1 MIADPKARR
10 LIALSH
16 KKFWQEDDK
25 ELGYAMANTPKRQR
39 GLGRGLSALMA
50 DIEQTVGD
58 TGAVNSERRNE
69 MLVPVE
75 TIHPN
80 PGQPRRH
87 FDADDL
93 NDLAGSIRSKGI
105 IQPLVVRAH
114 PVKAGEYEIV
124 AGERRWRASQLAQ
137 LHELPVVVRE
147 FSDLDVL
154 EIAIIE
160 NIQRA
165 DLNPIEEASG
175 YRQLMDKFGH
185 TQEQM
190 AEVLGR
196 SRPHIANVLRLLA
209 LPDDVQRFVINGS
222 LSSGHARALITAPNA
237 SDLARVVIARGLSVR
252 QTEKLVKEPKASSKE
267 RASKSAKD
275 ADTRALEGDLSAAL
289 NMAVSIAHNPGQE
302 GGSITISY
310 KNLEQLDELC
320 RHLAGL

>member
-1 MIADPKARR
+1 
-10 LIALSH
+10 
-16 KKFWQEDDK
+16 
-25 ELGYAMANTPKRQR
+25 MANTPKRQR

-80 PGQPRRH
+80 PDQPRRH

-124 AGERRWRASQLAQ
+124 AGERRWRASQLVQ

-165 DLNPIEEASG
+165 DLNPIEEAIG

-190 AEVLGR
+190 AEALGK

-209 LPDDVQRFVINGS
+209 LPEDVQRFVINGS

-252 QTEKLVKEPKASSKE
+252 QTEKLVKEPKAPGKE
-267 RASKSAKD
+267 RAPKSAKD
-275 ADTRALEGDLSAAL
+275 ADTRALEGDLSAAMK
-289 NMAVSIAHNPGQE
+289 MAVSIAHNPGQE
-302 GGSITISY
+302 SGSITIRY

>member
-1 MIADPKARR
+1 
-10 LIALSH
+10 
-16 KKFWQEDDK
+16 
-25 ELGYAMANTPKRQR
+25 MANTPKRQR

-58 TGAVNSERRNE
+58 TGPVNSERRNE
-69 MLVPVE
+69 LLVPIE
-75 TIHPN
+75 AIHPN
-80 PGQPRRH
+80 PDQPRRH

-114 PVKAGEYEIV
+114 PVKAGEYQIV

-137 LHELPVVVRE
+137 LHELPIVVRE

-165 DLNPIEEASG
+165 DLNPIEEAIG

-190 AEVLGR
+190 AEALGK

-209 LPDDVQRFVINGS
+209 LPEDVQALVIGGS

-237 SDLARVVIARGLSVR
+237 SELARLVVARGLSVR
-252 QTEKLVKEPKASSKE
+252 QTEKLVKEPKAPSKE
-267 RASKSAKD
+267 RLPKIAKD

-289 NMAVSIAHNPGQE
+289 KMAVSIAHSPGQE
-302 GGSITISY
+302 GGAITIRY